1 MIALAN
7 RTYACIL
14 LLISEVYNSKSKR
27 SIEQYI
33 CIFYKIPGERV
44 IEQVLVRQTHRK
56 NYNTYHLHSLDI
68 IGEDLEWIILAQ

>member
-1 MIALAN
+1 MHAVLN
-7 RTYACIL
+7 
-14 LLISEVYNSKSKR
+14 N
-27 SIEQYI
+27 I
-33 CIFYKIPGERV
+33 CIFYKIRGERV

>member
-1 MIALAN
+1 MHAYCYRFLKCTIASPNAVLN
-7 RTYACIL
+7 
-14 LLISEVYNSKSKR
+14 N
-27 SIEQYI
+27 I
-33 CIFYKIPGERV
+33 CIFYKIRGERV

>member
-27 SIEQYI
+27 CIEQYI
-33 CIFYKIPGERV
+33 IFYKIRGERV